1 MYWCSALIRASLR
14 VKDAGSFASL
24 RGYNLTTA
32 SGVGAAFACTGLLG
46 GETGRVTER
55 GSALLGFAGIDTV
68 DGFSEA
74 FGYVLVSLFPDG
86 RGFFGAIDPTKI
98 GFVVG
103 GLGSRGACK
112 AGCFVL
118 SLSVKPLAFRS
129 PSSATVSV
137 ALERRVA

>member
-1 MYWCSALIRASLR
+1 
-14 VKDAGSFASL
+14 VKDAGSFGSL
-24 RGYNLTTA
+24 RGYSLTTA

-55 GSALLGFAGIDTV
+55 GSALLGFAGVGAV

-74 FGYVLVSLFPDG
+74 FGHVLLSFFPDG
-86 RGFFGAIDPTKI
+86 RAFFGAIDPTKI
-98 GFVVG
+98 GFVAG
-103 GLGSRGACK
+103 GLGSRVACK

-118 SLSVKPLAFRS
+118 SLSVKRLASRS

-137 ALERRVA
+137 ALERLVA